1 MCSGPPGNAVW
12 TSAVTTQGAQEVG
25 WAGGLRVVL
34 RQALQMHGMPAACRK
49 GDRELGTLSGG
60 EEALEANAAVLI
72 ITAVVRDGGNI
83 PSRRRGRG
91 SRADRQR

>member
-1 MCSGPPGNAVW
+1 MQVRFPG
-12 TSAVTTQGAQEVG
+12 
-25 WAGGLRVVL
+25 L
-34 RQALQMHGMPAACRK
+34 
-49 GDRELGTLSGG
+49 ELGTLSGG

-91 SRADRQR
+91 S